1 MRISAWSS
9 DVCSSDLPGVEHV
22 QAAEEDLVMG
32 GDRLGSTGGIG
43 RKGDCEGEG
52 GAQQGRRGQGRRPA
66 AGRQKTSELHR
77 GSLRKSLRK
86 VRGNCRNRSY
96 HRLSSGRYV
105 LFAARA
111 RRSLRRRFLDRGK
124 RGAGCRSRTR
134 APLITIQVRSE

>member
-86 VRGNCRNRSY
+86 
-96 HRLSSGRYV
+96 
-105 LFAARA
+105 
-111 RRSLRRRFLDRGK
+111 
-124 RGAGCRSRTR
+124 
-134 APLITIQVRSE
+134 IRSEEHTSELQSLMRISYAVFCLQKKKK

>member
-86 VRGNCRNRSY
+86 VDRKSVGQGNGVLVRVEVG
-96 HRLSSGRYV
+96 GR
-105 LFAARA
+105 
-111 RRSLRRRFLDRGK
+111 
-124 RGAGCRSRTR
+124 RTNKKKKK
-134 APLITIQVRSE
+134 